1 MKMKVKVKIMSKY
14 TTEVRFI
21 CETEYGLK
29 ESAGQ
34 TKVKDI
40 LKEVAPK
47 IFDFDFPIFD
57 ENYRLALE
65 IKILRHF
72 YTREIGLETVGL
84 WKLKLEDK
92 MNEIMPY
99 LNKFY
104 SMYVQELNPLYNFN
118 LTKTHSGNYDRQQG
132 TSSNKSEVKSSEYQ
146 NTASTFNDASNSQQ
160 RLYSDTPQG
169 QLSDVQDGKYL
180 TNATLDDGKNNSE
193 ANSIGLGNNLDAST
207 VEDIQLNSIT
217 DTDSYYQTVQGIDG
231 RFIGEAWKSFTE
243 GFVNVDKMLFHELE
257 DLFMQLW

>member
-1 MKMKVKVKIMSKY
+1 MSTF

-34 TKVKDI
+34 TKVNEI
-40 LKEVAPK
+40 LTAVAPK

-72 YTREIGLETVGL
+72 YTREIGSETVGL
-84 WKLKLEDK
+84 WKLRLEDK
-92 MNEIMPY
+92 MNEVMPY

-104 SMYVQELNPLYNFN
+104 AMYVQEVNPLWNKDY
-118 LTKTHSGNYDRQQG
+118 TKEHHGSGSNESKYD
-132 TSSNKSEVKSSEYQ
+132 
-146 NTASTFNDASNSQQ
+146 NTASSFSKNTSNDQ

-169 QLSDVQDGKYL
+169 QLTDVQNGKYL
-180 TNATLDDGKNNSE
+180 TNATFDSGENNGE
-193 ANSIGLGNNLDAST
+193 ANSIGFGNN
-207 VEDIQLNSIT
+207 VIK
-217 DTDSYYQTVQGIDG
+217 DTNEYFDTVQGRDG
-231 RFIGEAWKSFTE
+231 GFYGDAWKKFYE
-243 GFVNVDKMLFHELE
+243 GFMNVDKMLFKELE
-257 DLFMQLW
+257 VLFMQLW

>member
-1 MKMKVKVKIMSKY
+1 MSKY

-34 TKVKDI
+34 TKVTEI
-40 LKEVAPK
+40 LTAVAPK

-72 YTREIGLETVGL
+72 YTREIGSETVGL
-84 WKLKLEDK
+84 WKLRLEDK

-104 SMYVQELNPLYNFN
+104 AMYVQEANPLWDMDYRKDHVGSGSREDKYN
-118 LTKTHSGNYDRQQG
+118 
-132 TSSNKSEVKSSEYQ
+132 
-146 NTASTFNDASNSQQ
+146 NTASSTSKNTSNDQ

-169 QLSDVQDGKYL
+169 ELSDVQNGKYL
-180 TNATLDDGKNNSE
+180 TNATFDSGVNNGE
-193 ANSIGLGNNLDAST
+193 ATST
-207 VEDIQLNSIT
+207 GFGDNTVKDTNEYYDI
-217 DTDSYYQTVQGIDG
+217 VQGRSGAFYGD
-231 RFIGEAWKSFTE
+231 AWKKFYD
-243 GFVNVDKMLFHELE
+243 GFMNVDKMLFKELE
-257 DLFMQLW
+257 VLFMQLW

>member
-1 MKMKVKVKIMSKY
+1 MSTY

-34 TKVKDI
+34 TKVNEI
-40 LKEVAPK
+40 LTAVAPK

-72 YTREIGLETVGL
+72 YTREIGSETVGL
-84 WKLKLEDK
+84 WKLRLEDK
-92 MNEIMPY
+92 MNEIMLY

-104 SMYVQELNPLYNFN
+104 AMYVQEVNPLWNMDY
-118 LTKTHSGNYDRQQG
+118 TKEHHGSGSNESKYD
-132 TSSNKSEVKSSEYQ
+132 
-146 NTASTFNDASNSQQ
+146 NTASSFSKNTSNDQ

-169 QLSDVQDGKYL
+169 QLTDVQNGKYL
-180 TNATLDDGKNNSE
+180 TNATFDSGENNGE
-193 ANSIGLGNNLDAST
+193 ANSIGFGNN
-207 VEDIQLNSIT
+207 VIKDINEYF
-217 DTDSYYQTVQGIDG
+217 DTVQGREGGFYGD
-231 RFIGEAWKSFTE
+231 AWKKFYE
-243 GFVNVDKMLFHELE
+243 GFMNVDKMLFKELE
-257 DLFMQLW
+257 VLFMQLW